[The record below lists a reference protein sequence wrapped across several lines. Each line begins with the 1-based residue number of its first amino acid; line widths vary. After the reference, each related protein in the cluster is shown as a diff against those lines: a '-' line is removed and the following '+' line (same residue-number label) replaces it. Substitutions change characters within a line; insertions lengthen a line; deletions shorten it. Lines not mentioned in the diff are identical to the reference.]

1 MIGAS
6 RVIVRVGARLWTA
19 TIIDH
24 ATRDFRWPDQQPTRG
39 PLLEIITDCGVHRWY
54 RRDEVWTYAQAEA
67 SLHLAIRAS
76 DKRAA
81 QLQAAG
87 RDYDARQEQ
96 DRGSTLL
103 ADLVAIRIDRVSP

>member
-6 RVIVRVGARLWTA
+6 RVIVRVGQRLWTA

-24 ATRDFRWPDQQPTRG
+24 EQRDDRWPDQQPTGG
-39 PLLEIITDCGVHRWY
+39 PLLEIITDCGIHHWY

-67 SLHLAIRAS
+67 NLRLAISAS
-76 DKRAA
+76 DTRAA
-81 QLQAAG
+81 ELQAAG
-87 RDYDARQEQ
+87 RAYDARQEQ